1 VSECRF
7 PSESPLSAETASTNV
22 EGFPIIA
29 ACPASVKGKYG
40 LSKKRLRS
48 SKQKMRGRSF
58 RKNIT
63 ICKKTPPGGA
73 AGAAL
78 PSGYEKRQKKAE
90 LRGAALRGSEG
101 GG

>member
-1 VSECRF
+1 
-7 PSESPLSAETASTNV
+7 
-22 EGFPIIA
+22 
-29 ACPASVKGKYG
+29 
-40 LSKKRLRS
+40 
-48 SKQKMRGRSF
+48 MRGRSF